1 MALAPLVLLAL
12 LSYHWDGCLAA
23 SIPSLLI
30 RGSTTVRKNF
40 ILFPTYSLFQY
51 EFMVYSMVVV

>member
-1 MALAPLVLLAL
+1 MFLIRLPMALAPLVLLAL
-12 LSYHWDGCLAA
+12 LSYHYDGCLAA

-40 ILFPTYSLFQY
+40 ISYLFIVS
-51 EFMVYSMVVV
+51 V